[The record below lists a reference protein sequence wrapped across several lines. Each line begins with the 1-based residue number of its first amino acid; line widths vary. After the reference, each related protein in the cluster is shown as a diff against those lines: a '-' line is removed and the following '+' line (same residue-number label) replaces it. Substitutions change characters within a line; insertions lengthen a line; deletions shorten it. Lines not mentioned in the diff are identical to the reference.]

1 MADKRK
7 DIVLRFGIVYTIICL
22 SFVAV
27 IYKIVVIQT
36 VERERWMSLAA
47 QNVKTDIAVKPN
59 RGNIYACD
67 GRLMASSIPT
77 YYVYMDLRVPAL
89 HNPSPRKKTGTLFED
104 NVDSVSIYL
113 SSFFKDKAPNEYRN
127 MLKAAF
133 AHQNASLQLI
143 PRRISYSELKQ
154 LKTLPLFRLGRNKSG
169 LVTKELFKRVRPFG
183 SLAARTIGDIYA
195 DESKGGKNG
204 LELYFNSQLLGTPGI
219 STRQKVANAY
229 METVQVEPIDGM
241 DINTTLDIDMQ
252 DICEKALVDSMKS
265 FDAGSGYA
273 ILMETQSGE
282 VKAIVNM
289 QQNKDKTYSE
299 NRNGAV
305 SDQVEPGSTFKVMSL
320 IALLDDGKAKIN
332 DMIETGN
339 GLYSYGGRVMK
350 DHNANKGGY
359 GRISLA
365 QAIHASSNV
374 GVSRFVV
381 NAYGHNPSEYV
392 NKLYSMK
399 LNEKMNLEIP
409 GTASPQIRHPSDK
422 VHYWSAT
429 TLPWMSIGYETQI
442 PPIYTL
448 AYFNAIANNGKFIRP
463 FFVKSISKNGQII
476 KTFQT
481 EVIKEAICKPTTL
494 RDVREVLLGVI
505 EDKQY
510 GTAQN
515 MKSRYVRIAGK
526 TGTAQISKGAG
537 GYKTGGTTHQVSFC
551 GYFPADNP
559 QYTCIVV
566 IREPRIGYP
575 SGGKMAGSVFK
586 SIAEQVMAMRSDTK
600 PSDFANDTLY
610 TAPIAPYAK
619 VGYYKALNN
628 VLTELNMSLQPNS
641 TDWVKTFTEE
651 KKIRVEPFKIPG
663 NVVPNLQGMGAKD
676 AVFLAERLGLS
687 IQVQGCG
694 KVVSQNLQPGIAV
707 KKGTIIKIN
716 LQ

>member
-7 DIVLRFGIVYTIICL
+7 NIVLRFGIVYTIICL
-22 SFVAV
+22 SFIAV

-36 VERERWMSLAA
+36 VERDKWLAVAA
-47 QNVKTDIAVKPN
+47 QNKKTDIIVKPT

-89 HNPSPRKKTGTLFED
+89 HEKEGKLFNE
-104 NVDSVSIYL
+104 NVDSVAMYL
-113 SSFFKDKAPNEYRN
+113 SGLFKEKTPYEYRAL
-127 MLKAAF
+127 LKKAYRDGDSDF
-133 AHQNASLQLI
+133 QLVS
-143 PRRISYSELKQ
+143 RRISYAELKQ

-183 SLAARTIGDIYA
+183 SLASRTIGDIYA
-195 DESKGGKNG
+195 DESMGGKSG
-204 LELYFNSQLLGTPGI
+204 LELFFNSQLLGTPGV
-219 STRQKVANAY
+219 STRQKVANTY
-229 METVQVEPIDGM
+229 METVQVEPVDGM
-241 DINTTLDIDMQ
+241 DVNTTIDIDMQ

-273 ILMETQSGE
+273 ILMETKTGE

-289 QQNKDKTYSE
+289 QQNADKSYTE

-320 IALLDDGKAKIN
+320 IALLDDGKAKIT
-332 DMIETGN
+332 DMVETGN
-339 GLYSYGGRVMK
+339 GLYSFGGRVMK

-365 QAIHASSNV
+365 EAIHASSNV

-392 NKLYSMK
+392 DKLYSMK
-399 LNEKMNLEIP
+399 LNEKLNLEIP
-409 GTASPQIRHPSDK
+409 GTAAPQIRHPRDK
-422 VHYWSAT
+422 AHYWSAT

-448 AYFNAIANNGKFIRP
+448 SYYNAIANNGKFIRP

-476 KTFQT
+476 KTFET
-481 EVIKEAICKPTTL
+481 ETIKESICKPSTL

-505 EDKQY
+505 EDKKY

-515 MKSRYVRIAGK
+515 MLSKYVRIAGK
-526 TGTAQISKGAG
+526 TGTAQISKGAM
-537 GYKTGGTTHQVSFC
+537 GYKNGGTSHQVSFC

-559 QYTCIVV
+559 QYTAIVV
-566 IREPRIGYP
+566 IREPHKGYP

-586 SIAEQVMAMRSDTK
+586 SIAEQVMALKSDAK
-600 PSDFANDTLY
+600 PTDLANDTLY
-610 TAPIAPYAK
+610 KEPIVPYAK
-619 VGYYKALNN
+619 AGYSKALNN
-628 VLTELNMSLQPNS
+628 VFTNLRVAGKVPATN
-641 TDWVKTFTEE
+641 WVKVVTEQ
-651 KKIRVEPFKIPG
+651 KQIRVEPFKVPG
-663 NVVPNLQGMGAKD
+663 NVVPDLIGMGAKD
-676 AVFLAERLGLS
+676 AVYLAEKLGLNV
-687 IQVQGCG
+687 QVSGRG
-694 KVVSQNLQPGIAV
+694 KVIAQSLKPGLAVRKSTPIKLELQ
-707 KKGTIIKIN
+707 
-716 LQ
+716 